1 MSSSTPLPHCRV
13 LLRSKDGVEVF
24 SVPSERDQ
32 ESSITTATTR
42 NFLFKGPTTSQALL
56 PDGSAVLVQRP
67 DQGIFKLDLT
77 ANTTAE
83 TTTTPF
89 FQQSTSRVQIMDV
102 SPQGTF
108 LLTWERAQEG
118 ETPNLKV
125 WRISDGALVIGFRQK
140 SLSRDSWPYLQWT
153 NDEKL
158 AFLHCTNEVRVYPG
172 SFPQAQ
178 ETRFLEK
185 MRIPGITS
193 MSVPSQ
199 APGTAGRILFT
210 AFIPKDKNKPSRA
223 ALFEYP
229 SSQPSHPTT
238 GYPALLS
245 KSLFQAEEMT
255 VHWSPKGD
263 AALIAL
269 QSTVDTS
276 GQSYYG
282 STSLYLMSPQVDDT
296 VAVPLPQE
304 GPVLDVAWMPN
315 PDKPPTFTVIAGRM
329 PAMAS
334 LHNGTDG
341 KATFLFGNRHQNTVQ
356 WAPHGRFLFL
366 AGFGNLAGDMTF
378 WDKNKEKQIPPAYPV
393 TAACTVGYGW
403 SPDSRL
409 ICVSTTSPRMN
420 VDNGCHLYRYN
431 GDKVSRTPWDNQNY
445 LPDRLLQA
453 CFLPALADVVYPDR
467 PQSPSLKDL
476 GKGPDAASATTAAST
491 AGAAAPKPAG
501 RYIPPSARNRAGG
514 GVGGG
519 TSLAER
525 MRAEREGTM
534 KGAQRVVDK
543 KTPVK
548 VVGVTGQVV
557 VGMAPPPTEQG
568 KSKSAQRRE
577 KQKQK
582 KQEEEARKKLEEK
595 LAADQKAAAAATE
608 SMDPEKRA
616 RKLKKILK
624 QIDDLKQKDPE
635 TLNDDQ
641 KKKIASEAELLE
653 ELQKLG
659 I

>member
-1 MSSSTPLPHCRV
+1 MSSTLPPCRV

-32 ESSITTATTR
+32 EGSITASTAR
-42 NFLFKGPTTSQALL
+42 NFLLKGSTTSQAVL
-56 PDGSAVLVQRP
+56 PDGSTVLVHRP

-77 ANTTAE
+77 TETASA
-83 TTTTPF
+83 TPF
-89 FQQSTSRVQIMDV
+89 FQESTARVQIMDV

-118 ETPNLKV
+118 ESPNLKV
-125 WRISDGALVIGFRQK
+125 WRISNGELVIGFRQK
-140 SLSRDSWPYLQWT
+140 SLSRDAWPYLQWT
-153 NDEKL
+153 EDEKL

-172 SFPQAQ
+172 TFPQLA
-178 ETRFLEK
+178 ETRFVEK
-185 MRIPGITS
+185 MRVPGIAS
-193 MSVPSQ
+193 MSVPNQ
-199 APGTAGRILFT
+199 GNYLGKILFT

-223 ALFEYP
+223 AMFEYP
-229 SSQPSHPTT
+229 TSTPSHPTT

-245 KSLFQAEEMT
+245 KSLFQAEEMK
-255 VHWSPKGD
+255 VYWSPKGD
-263 AALIAL
+263 SALIAL

-282 STSLYLMSPQVDDT
+282 STSLYLMSPQQNDT
-296 VAVPLPQE
+296 IAVPLPQE

-315 PDKPPTFTVIAGRM
+315 PDKPPTFAVIAGRM

-334 LHNGTDG
+334 MHNGTDG

-378 WDKNKEKQIPPAYPV
+378 WDKNKEKQIPPARSV

-420 VDNGCHLYRYN
+420 VDNGCHIYRYN
-431 GDKVSRTPWDNQNY
+431 GDKLANLPWDNKSY

-453 CFLPALADVVYPDR
+453 CFLPALANVYPDR
-467 PQSPSLKDL
+467 PQSPTLKDMA
-476 GKGPDAASATTAAST
+476 KEPDAASA
-491 AGAAAPKPAG
+491 APKTAG
-501 RYIPPSARNRAGG
+501 RYVPPSARNRAGH
-514 GVGGG
+514 GGG

-534 KGAQRVVDK
+534 KGAQKVVDK
-543 KTPVK
+543 KTPAK
-548 VVGVTGQVV
+548 VVGATGKVV
-557 VGMAPPPTEQG
+557 VGMAPPPTQEG

-582 KQEEEARKKLEEK
+582 KQEEQTQKELEEK
-595 LAADQKAAAAATE
+595 LAADQKAAAAAAAAAE
-608 SMDPEKRA
+608 SADPEKRA
-616 RKLKKILK
+616 RKLKKTLK
-624 QIDDLKQKDPE
+624 QIDDLKQRDPE
-635 TLNDDQ
+635 SLNEDQ
-641 KKKIASEAELLE
+641 KKKIDSEAEVLA
-653 ELQKLG
+653 ELKQLG
-659 I
+659 L